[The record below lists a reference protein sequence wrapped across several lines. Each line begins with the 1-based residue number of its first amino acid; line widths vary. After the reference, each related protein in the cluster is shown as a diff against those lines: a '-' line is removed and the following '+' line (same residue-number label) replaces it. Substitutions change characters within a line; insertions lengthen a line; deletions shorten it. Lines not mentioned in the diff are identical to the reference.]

1 MSLDC
6 GRKLED
12 QKDTKTDICFDYC
25 FMDFTFDLYFV
36 NIVDKNNQLMGF
48 SKLTKKGCSAK
59 ARCTAKVSLFSFAQK
74 FLFVLLA
81 LLQTSG
87 QHLSENILIGQT
99 QVNISIHFRGWMTL
113 PHWLHVFELWR
124 GPTQAW
130 RDCSNYTKRLS
141 IVAFLLFRSI
151 FLRSL
156 CIGTFFL

>member
-87 QHLSENILIGQT
+87 QHLSENILIGKY
-99 QVNISIHFRGWMTL
+99 IHPLQGLNDLTPL
-113 PHWLHVFELWR
+113 TACL
-124 GPTQAW
+124 
-130 RDCSNYTKRLS
+130 
-141 IVAFLLFRSI
+141 
-151 FLRSL
+151 
-156 CIGTFFL
+156 